1 MYSFGNIIF
10 FAITLVSPISLDAGN
25 VCTDGTRFT
34 QCGAPPLTAEQIAN
48 IDTDRVNQL
57 RNTMMNLPGGRGPL
71 VENHPGIPTNLLQPI
86 VNFTDEQLAVY
97 ESKYPPRNCE
107 GRTCLA
113 RKKRSTGS
121 AICNGN
127 GFQTVLFALTTSGGV
142 LQFNSVD
149 LYFSLGCTGA
159 SLCCQ
164 EEICLPLFGYSV
176 SPPYVAGTFE
186 IILKRCTLCDE

>member
-1 MYSFGNIIF
+1 MLKVWRNSSSFGFWTWFIFYFRERTHLFLGRALSALTLSLFIDFRILHFYAPFSQPTTMYSFGNIIF

-97 ESKYPPRNCE
+97 ESKYPPY
-107 GRTCLA
+107 
-113 RKKRSTGS
+113 
-121 AICNGN
+121 
-127 GFQTVLFALTTSGGV
+127 VL
-142 LQFNSVD
+142 
-149 LYFSLGCTGA
+149 
-159 SLCCQ
+159 
-164 EEICLPLFGYSV
+164 
-176 SPPYVAGTFE
+176 
-186 IILKRCTLCDE
+186 